1 MVFKKIV
8 PNFREK
14 IAIFLEK
21 NRRIFYFSNFDLTIS
36 GLLMAMFLVITYIA
50 KITIPTRFNLAFEL
64 PFYILLGIILHWFK
78 GMIVAFSFDF
88 GKLLLTSRIIF
99 WTPEYAIVPI
109 FITFLAAVF
118 FNLAKKNDKFLL
130 IPMGLFFLSSGSV
143 FLYYFFLEEI
153 EIQKVPKVW
162 GDLFNKKTVLIL
174 IGVFIISVWTLAIIL
189 FVFYRKK
196 RTKKLKIALISLI
209 TLAVCYLI
217 ARWLWHPFAFIQY
230 YNRFLNRTGKDRL
243 IQEYFYYYLTP
254 IILKSTVSFP
264 IYSFV
269 VIELVPLFLY
279 LNKKHNYRWRFGY

>member
-1 MVFKKIV
+1 
-8 PNFREK
+8 
-14 IAIFLEK
+14 
-21 NRRIFYFSNFDLTIS
+21 
-36 GLLMAMFLVITYIA
+36 MAMFLVITYIA